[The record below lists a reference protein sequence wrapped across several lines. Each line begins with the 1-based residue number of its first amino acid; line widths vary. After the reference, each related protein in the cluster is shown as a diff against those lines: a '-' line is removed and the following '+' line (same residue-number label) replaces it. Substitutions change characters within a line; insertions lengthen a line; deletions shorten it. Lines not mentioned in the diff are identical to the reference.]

1 MGDLENLLLFGHA
14 LVSRAD
20 LPIEPWVAAWGA
32 SLVLIVSFFAL
43 AAGWQ
48 EPRLEEEGWRPLRGR
63 FWSALT
69 SLPVQILCGLVG
81 IALLGVTV
89 YSGLEGTS
97 APDRNFAMTFVFV
110 TAWLGIP
117 VLSVLLGDVF
127 SAFNPWRAVARASGW
142 GFARMTGQ
150 EPVHLHYPERL
161 GRWPAAAGIVV
172 FVWFEVV
179 YGAGASGVTP
189 HDAAVAILAYSG
201 FTLAMMTLFGAEAWV
216 RRGETFSVYFNM
228 FSQLS
233 ALEVR
238 EGKVGRRRPLS
249 GASHWGAVPGSA
261 ALAVASIGTTSFDGA
276 QEGVLKQPILDTFEA
291 FADGGMSLP
300 TALELT
306 SSIYLV
312 LCVAVIAAVYLLGV
326 RGMRTAGP
334 TKGQANLARSFA
346 HSLIPIAFGYL
357 FAHYFSVFVFQE
369 QAQFTYLLSDPL
381 GTGTTDLFGTASGGI
396 DYAVIG
402 ADLIQYVQVGSLLV
416 GHVVGLTLA
425 HDKALVVWGDLQRA
439 TRSQYW
445 MLAVM
450 VLFTCFGLYLLTF
463 ANQ

>member
-1 MGDLENLLLFGHA
+1 MGDFGDLLLFGHA

-48 EPRLEEEGWRPLRGR
+48 EPRLEKDGWRPLRGR
-63 FWSALT
+63 FWTGLT
-69 SLPVQILCGLVG
+69 SRPVEILCGVVG
-81 IALLGVTV
+81 VALLGVTV
-89 YSGLEGTS
+89 YSGLEGTP
-97 APDRNFAMTFVFV
+97 APDRNFAMTFIFV

-117 VLSVLLGDVF
+117 VLSVLLGDIF
-127 SAFNPWRAVARASGW
+127 AAFNPWRAVARASGW
-142 GFARMTGQ
+142 VFSRVARQ
-150 EPVHLHYPERL
+150 QPAHLPYPERL
-161 GRWPAAAGIVV
+161 GRWPAAAGIVA
-172 FVWFEVV
+172 FVWLEVV
-179 YGAGASGVTP
+179 YGAGGSGVTP
-189 HDAAVAILAYSG
+189 HDAAVAVLAYSG
-201 FTLAMMTLFGAEAWV
+201 FTLAMMTLFGTEKWL

-233 ALEVR
+233 WLEVR
-238 EGKVGRRRPLS
+238 DGKLGRRKPLS
-249 GASHWGAVPGSA
+249 GASRWGAVPGSA
-261 ALAVASIGTTSFDGA
+261 AVAIASIGTTSFDGA
-276 QEGVLKQPILDTFEA
+276 QEGVLKEPIQDTFDA
-291 FADGGMSLP
+291 LADGGMSLP

-306 SSIYLV
+306 ASIYLA
-312 LCVAVIAAVYLLGV
+312 LCIAVIATVYVLGV
-326 RGMRTAGP
+326 KGMRTAGP
-334 TKGQANLARSFA
+334 TRGPANLARGFA

-396 DYAVIG
+396 DYTVIG
-402 ADLIQYVQVGSLLV
+402 ADLIQYVQVGALLV
-416 GHVVGLTLA
+416 GHVIGLVLA
-425 HDKALVVWGDLQRA
+425 HDKALAVWGDLRRA
-439 TRSQYW
+439 TQSQYW